1 MEKQERFVS
10 LASYKCKAVGRCSMF
25 GLVQA
30 PPPLYGSPTRST
42 RHRCYFVPGVAK
54 QCVRGSVE
62 YDKQADFTT
71 ICAFTLSHLSFEI
84 KICGICAST
93 GSNVYMSSM
102 TAQLLTSELSTL
114 VQESKR
120 KNPDLKAAAEKS
132 LNDLKSLPRTSE
144 AQITAGIVP
153 LGQVS

>member
-1 MEKQERFVS
+1 
-10 LASYKCKAVGRCSMF
+10 
-25 GLVQA
+25 
-30 PPPLYGSPTRST
+30 
-42 RHRCYFVPGVAK
+42 
-54 QCVRGSVE
+54 
-62 YDKQADFTT
+62 
-71 ICAFTLSHLSFEI
+71 
-84 KICGICAST
+84 
-93 GSNVYMSSM
+93 MSSM

-153 LGQVS
+153 LGQVSRAY